1 MRKILTAFLAAAVLL
16 SAFTLTSFAFP
27 DIENSKY
34 ITDINELNILG
45 IMTGDEE
52 GNFNPHES
60 LTRAEFAK
68 IITTIDME
76 GMGTVSGGTTDF
88 KDFDDSHWGFSYIY
102 YVASRGYMRGYGDGT
117 FRPDECITGYEA
129 VKVLLSLSGYEYK
142 AVAAGGYPVG
152 YEAVARSLGMLSGI
166 TVDLNEY
173 LYRDEIAKIINN
185 TLDLNYVELVGV
197 SSNLEYKVHS
207 DKTILSEKLGVKR
220 GKGRVLATDSAALG
234 VNDVTEV
241 GKINIDGMILD
252 SEISDAREY
261 LGYKVKFMYR
271 FDKEDEDIK
280 TLISIENDRSKVLTV
295 KEEDFVSLSGGV
307 LTYESGDSTEKV
319 NVSQNADYILNGDNV
334 ALSEELFE
342 EFRMGDI
349 TLVSADKGSVY
360 DVVIITSWKVMVV
373 DITDTR
379 SKVLRDKYDAN
390 LRFDLEEEADKV
402 KRIIKDGKEIDFS
415 QVKVGDVITAAEG
428 KYSSVYYVTSSSER
442 GIIEGYDEDYIYLNG
457 KEIKRN
463 YYFLENNANTDA
475 GKNVT
480 VYLDYFGNATTYA
493 IGITEGETL
502 AYLVKLKGRETVADT
517 TVYAKLFFTDG
528 SLGTYTFAD
537 NVYVNGELVKSIN
550 EAKLVELLANEEG
563 EYDQLLKVGLE
574 EGEIRRLTLSRTE
587 EELDAVG
594 QDGFCLMYEEKAR
607 KYQTE
612 PRCYDYEIY
621 VDESTIYMAIPDD
634 ADSAEDRDYKIYDY
648 KSYANTSSDYVFTGY
663 TESKEDVIPSVIIS
677 KFSLGSGEASA
688 VWEGHDT
695 IAVISSV
702 SNVVNENGE
711 PLLKFHVFKGRF
723 GDSRMEADVFVT
735 LDDADR
741 FDLDKEKKYTPRDL
755 KPGDVI
761 VLKRGGDDFIELF
774 RVVRKYSTGV
784 FVTPDTGGVNYVYE
798 KEVTDIKGNYVFT
811 VDEAGEKA
819 TYFMETNT
827 YIIFVSEINGNV
839 KVENGTV
846 TDIVP
851 EDYGIFQI
859 TSRLPFTVV
868 IFK

>member
-152 YEAVARSLGMLSGI
+152 YEAAARSLGMLSGI

-252 SEISDAREY
+252 SEVSEAREY

-280 TLISIENDRSKVLTV
+280 TLISIENDRSKVLTI

-319 NVSQNADYILNGDNV
+319 NVSQNADYILNGSNV
-334 ALSEELFE
+334 PLSEELFE
-342 EFRMGDI
+342 NFKMGEM
-349 TLVSADKGSVY
+349 TLISDGSSVY
-360 DVVIITSWKVMVV
+360 DAVIITSWKIMEV
-373 DITDTR
+373 DVTDTLN
-379 SKVLRDKYDAN
+379 KVLRDKFNPNFRIN
-390 LRFDLEEEADKV
+390 LDEETDKV
-402 KRIIKDGKEIDFS
+402 KKIYKDGKEIDFS
-415 QVKVGDVITAAEG
+415 GIKQGDIITAAEG
-428 KYSSVYYVTSSSER
+428 KVSSVYYVTSGSER

-457 KEIKRN
+457 NGIKRN
-463 YYFLENNANTDA
+463 YYFLENYPVDA

-480 VYLDYFGNATTYA
+480 VKFDYFGNAA
-493 IGITEGETL
+493 AFSVGITEGESL
-502 AYLVKLKGRETVADT
+502 AYLVKLKGKETAADT
-517 TVYAKLFFTDG
+517 TVFAKLFFEDG
-528 SLGTYTFAD
+528 SLGSYTFAND
-537 NVYVNGELVKSIN
+537 IYVNGEYIKNIN
-550 EAKLVELLANEEG
+550 EAKLLEILSDEEG
-563 EYDQLLKVGLE
+563 EYAQLLKVKLAEGLVKGITLARAPEVLE
-574 EGEIRRLTLSRTE
+574 EAGT
-587 EELDAVG
+587 
-594 QDGFCLMYEEKAR
+594 DGFCLMYEEKERVCQEEAD
-607 KYQTE
+607 
-612 PRCYDYEIY
+612 CYDYEVYI
-621 VDESTIYMAIPDD
+621 DENTKYFQIPED
-634 ADSAEDRDYKIYDY
+634 AENADAKEFKILDYKPYFTQG
-648 KSYANTSSDYVFTGY
+648 SRYVFTGY
-663 TESKEDVIPSVIIS
+663 TESKEDVI
-677 KFSLGSGEASA
+677 ASA
-688 VWEGHDT
+688 IVPRVGGSVSGVWEGHDT

-702 SNVVNENGE
+702 SNIVDEDGE
-711 PLLKFHVFKGRF
+711 QLLKFHVFKGRF
-723 GDSRMEADVFVT
+723 GDSRMEADVFVSM
-735 LDDADR
+735 DEADSLS
-741 FDLDKEKKYTPRDL
+741 LDKEGKYTPREL
-755 KPGDVI
+755 KAGDVI
-761 VLKRGGDDFIELF
+761 VLKRGSDDFIELF

-784 FVTPDTGGVNYVYE
+784 FVTPDTGNVNYVYE
-798 KEVTDIKGNYVFT
+798 KNVTDVKGSFVFT
-811 VDEAGEKA
+811 EDSAGAKA
-819 TYFMETNT
+819 TYNILANT
-827 YIIFVSEINGNV
+827 YVILVSESNGII
-839 KVENGTV
+839 KVNNGTV

-859 TSRLPFTVV
+859 TSRVPMTVV
-868 IFK
+868 VFK